1 MAGMDAAEE
10 DASIA
15 LLAIDFHEV
24 GIFKGGGLDQVDAVG
39 ASLECGTGTVV
50 YIVTVMGDGVDG

>member
-24 GIFKGGGLDQVDAVG
+24 GIFKGGGVMMLGAVDAL
-39 ASLECGTGTVV
+39 LEYGRG
-50 YIVTVMGDGVDG
+50 